1 MFNVHEVKSTIE
13 RDQYG
18 FTQKLISFINETNA
32 PPPESGILVYLIEQ
46 AYKNSC
52 LESQKIVQNAL
63 FLIYQTN
70 LAHPLSHAASFQHN
84 ATLSYFRDLIEEHW
98 LAHEF
103 KETNN
108 IQFDEQKYSQ
118 RLIHVWKNHQ
128 ASHHGIFDFLES
140 EATPEQLYLFLKS
153 DSALNLIFFDL
164 VAYTLIGAQPET
176 RGTISENI
184 WDEIGHGDNY
194 FTHVNLYKDVLA
206 RRDIA
211 LPDNHHIDLYGP
223 DALSGHN
230 AFMLGAINRK
240 HYYKLLGVMA
250 MTEVLDPPQYTKLV
264 KGCLRLGLLDKDVH
278 YYSEHI
284 TIDIKHG
291 DDWLYKVI
299 DIIAEKHPDSK
310 REFYLGCILRL
321 NTAERY
327 YDNLL
332 NEMLKLKEL

>member
-1 MFNVHEVKSTIE
+1 MFNVNEVKSTIE
-13 RDQYG
+13 NDKYG
-18 FTQKLISFINETNA
+18 FTPKLLSFINLPDA
-32 PPPESGILVYLIEQ
+32 HPPESDSLEKILHE
-46 AYKNSC
+46 AYEDSC
-52 LESQKIVQNAL
+52 MESQKIIQNAL

-70 LAHPLSHAASFQHN
+70 LAHPLSHAASCQHN
-84 ATLSYFRDLIEEHW
+84 ETLCRFRDLIEYQW
-98 LAHEF
+98 LKHEF
-103 KETNN
+103 RDTHK
-108 IQFDEQKYSQ
+108 IHSDDDKYSQ
-118 RLIHVWKNHQ
+118 ELINLWQNHH
-128 ASHHGIFDFLES
+128 ASHHEIFDFLENDAS
-140 EATPEQLYLFLKS
+140 PEQLYLFFKS

-176 RGTISENI
+176 RGTISENL

-194 FTHVNLYKDVLA
+194 FTHVNLYKNVLE
-206 RRDIA
+206 RRNIA
-211 LPDNHHIDLYGP
+211 LPDNHHIDLYGV

-230 AFMLGAINRK
+230 AFMLGAVNRK

-250 MTEVLDPPQYTKLV
+250 MTEVLDPPQYSKLV

-299 DIIAEKHPDSK
+299 DVIAEKHPESK
-310 REFYLGCILRL
+310 HEFYLGCILRL
-321 NTAERY
+321 NTAKRY

-332 NEMLKLKEL
+332 NEILNLSKI